1 MGREIMP
8 SRRIGLQEPKLS
20 EASKRVEAGG
30 EVGGLGS
37 TAEWDQQKEPKSDEP
52 WTPLG
57 EILGSPLFRNGGKT
71 SWNYST
77 TQWRS

>member
-37 TAEWDQQKEPKSDEP
+37 TAEWDQV
-52 WTPLG
+52 
-57 EILGSPLFRNGGKT
+57 SPSR
-71 SWNYST
+71 
-77 TQWRS
+77 RSPNQMNPGPHLERF